1 MTLSILDI
9 NELKKETKRY
19 LIFSIFILIFGIIYE
34 IFSHGVYTPYMYLA
48 FLIPFIF
55 GVILK
60 KILITVKAQIPV
72 ISDNLYNSF
81 INTLTIGLIFN
92 GVLII
97 YGTTNKLIIIYFI
110 TSILLLVLSVL
121 FTFTKK
127 VFDE

>member
-1 MTLSILDI
+1 MILSILDI
-9 NELKKETKRY
+9 NEIKKETKGY

-34 IFSHGVYTPYMYLA
+34 IFSHGIYTPYMYLA

-55 GVILK
+55 GVIIK
-60 KILITVKAQIPV
+60 IILIKVNIKIPV

-97 YGTTNKLIIIYFI
+97 YGTTNKLIIIYFV
-110 TSILLLVLSVL
+110 TSILLLSLSLLFL
-121 FTFTKK
+121 FTRNIFEK
-127 VFDE
+127 